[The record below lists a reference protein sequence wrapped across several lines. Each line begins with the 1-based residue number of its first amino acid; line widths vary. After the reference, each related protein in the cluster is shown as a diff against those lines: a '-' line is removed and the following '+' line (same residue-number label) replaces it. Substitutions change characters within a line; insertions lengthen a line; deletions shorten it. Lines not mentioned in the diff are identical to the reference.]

1 MYKIYVDASD
11 RKNNIVRLYKVLGDS
26 QEQLTEVTGE
36 IDIVQTIKNVL
47 HEHSIDIKDIGIF
60 ESFPGPGSFTG
71 LKKSFAITNT
81 LNWALG
87 INTNP
92 NEVDLPNYGKEPN
105 IG

>member
-11 RKNNIVRLYKVLGDS
+11 RKNNIVKLFKLKGEA
-26 QEQLTEVTGE
+26 QELVIEVSGE
-36 IDIVQTIKNVL
+36 LDVVETIKDML
-47 HEHSIDIKDIGIF
+47 DKKSINLKDVEIY
-60 ESFPGPGSFTG
+60 ESFQGPGSFTG

-87 INTNP
+87 LKTNP
-92 NEVDLPNYGKEPN
+92 NNFELPNYGKEPN

>member
-1 MYKIYVDASD
+1 MYKIYADASD
-11 RKNNIVRLYKVLGDS
+11 RKNNIVKLYKLQGDA
-26 QEQLTEVTGE
+26 QELVTEVSGE
-36 IDIVQTIKNVL
+36 IDIIQTIKDILHQNSIEIQNV
-47 HEHSIDIKDIGIF
+47 DIF

-87 INTNP
+87 IKKNLDDAT
-92 NEVDLPNYGKEPN
+92 LPDYGKEPN

>member
-11 RKNNIVRLYKVLGDS
+11 RKNNIVRLYKLLGNS
-26 QEQLTEVTGE
+26 QEQLVEVSGE
-36 IDIVQTIKNVL
+36 IDIVQTIKNIL
-47 HEHSIDIKDIGIF
+47 QEHSIDIKDVELF